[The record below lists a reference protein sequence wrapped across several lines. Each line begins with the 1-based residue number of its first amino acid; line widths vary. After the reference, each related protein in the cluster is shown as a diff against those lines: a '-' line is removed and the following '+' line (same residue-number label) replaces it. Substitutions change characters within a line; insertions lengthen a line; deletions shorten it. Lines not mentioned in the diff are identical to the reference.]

1 MLNNRNKKK
10 LRAKQ
15 LLFHNLKHRNDSF
28 CSAIVTLSWA
38 KNNDTSVYTN
48 KQLNENKKFYNK
60 SCSLKNNEI
69 KNTNNCAHSSPQ
81 LTLRIF
87 HKEVK
92 VVAQSTS
99 FMKIW
104 WNTKL
109 KVKKDFNT
117 EEKVRVDKQNLPH
130 ADYSVQIN
138 STPQVFVIRMMGN

>member
-10 LRAKQ
+10 LRVKQ

-28 CSAIVTLSWA
+28 CSATVTLSWA
-38 KNNDTSVYTN
+38 KNNDTSDFTN
-48 KQLNENKKFYNK
+48 RQPNENKKFYIK
-60 SCSLKNNEI
+60 SCRSKNNEI
-69 KNTNNCAHSSPQ
+69 KNTNNSAHSSPQ

-87 HKEVK
+87 HTEVK

-130 ADYSVQIN
+130 ADYSVLIN
-138 STPQVFVIRMMGN
+138 STPKVYVIRMMGN